1 MSTPLPF
8 LIPRAGRRTDIPAPA
23 PAVRALTLDPGQA
36 PIHTLD
42 LELAAPASVR
52 PAGRET
58 ADWSKITGSLL
69 ALVRMHGSP
78 LGFVQA
84 QVSEPGEILGT
95 LTAVAR
101 RELAEQIARH
111 DREDRVPLP
120 GAAAADHHP
129 VAHCMRRRLAVLAD
143 APPISVIV
151 ATRERPDELARCL
164 DSLIRMPYPNFE
176 IIVVDNAPETPR
188 AEQLT
193 RERYADSVTYVR
205 EPHRGLASAH
215 NRGLREAGG
224 RIIAFTDDDVIA
236 DREWPAAL
244 AEGFTA
250 RDDVGCVTGLI
261 VPAELETAAQV
272 MLEAEGGFT
281 KTFEQRSHYLGDPDA
296 GPLFPFTVGQLGSGA
311 NMAFDAALLRKL
323 GGFDPATGTGSA
335 ARGGD
340 DLLAFFRTITAGR
353 SLVYQPTAVVWHHHR
368 RTMDALKAQAYG
380 YGVGLG
386 AYLTAAIAHEPRM
399 LAGLIRRLPRGIAYE
414 IEHSRP
420 NLCDP
425 DVRPARL
432 ASAQRRGLL
441 YGPFAYAKARRI
453 SRAQRREDD
462 HA

>member
-1 MSTPLPF
+1 MTTPLTF
-8 LIPRAGRRTDIPAPA
+8 LTPRSTTHPADDQPPA
-23 PAVRALTLDPGQA
+23 AARALTLDPSQA

-58 ADWSKITGSLL
+58 TDWSKVTGSLL

-84 QVSEPGEILGT
+84 RVGDPADILAA

-111 DREDRVPLP
+111 ERDDRVPAS
-120 GAAAADHHP
+120 AASAADDHP

-151 ATRERPDELARCL
+151 ATRERPAELARCL
-164 DSLIRMPYPNFE
+164 DSLIRMPYPHLE
-176 IIVVDNAPETPR
+176 IIVVDNAPETAR
-188 AEQLT
+188 AEQLI
-193 RERYADSVTYVR
+193 REQYADAVTYVR
-205 EPHRGLASAH
+205 EPHKGLASAH

-261 VPAELETAAQV
+261 VPAELETPAQI

-281 KTFEQRSHYLGDPDA
+281 KTFEQRCHYLGRPDA

-340 DLLAFFRTITAGR
+340 DLLAFFRAITAGH
-353 SLVYQPTAVVWHHHR
+353 SLVYQPAAVIWHHHR

-386 AYLTAAIAHEPRM
+386 AYLTAAIAHEPRLLPRM
-399 LAGLIRRLPRGIAYE
+399 LRRLPRGILYE
-414 IEHSRP
+414 LEHSRP

-425 DVRPARL
+425 AVRPARL
-432 ASAQRRGLL
+432 ATAQRLGLL

-453 SRAQRREDD
+453 CRRQAREDD
-462 HA
+462 L

>member
-1 MSTPLPF
+1 MSTTFPF
-8 LIPRAGRRTDIPAPA
+8 LIPRAARRPQAPA
-23 PAVRALTLDPGQA
+23 PAVSTLTLDPGLA

-42 LELAAPASVR
+42 LELAVPASVR
-52 PAGRET
+52 PAGRDAA
-58 ADWSKITGSLL
+58 ADWSKVTGSLL
-69 ALVRMHGSP
+69 ALVRLHGSP

-84 QVSEPGEILGT
+84 TVREPGEILAA
-95 LTAVAR
+95 LTTVAR

-111 DREDRVPLP
+111 EREDLAPLP
-120 GAAAADHHP
+120 GSTVADRHP
-129 VAHCMRRRLAVLAD
+129 VARCMRRRLGVLAD
-143 APPISVIV
+143 APPVSVIV
-151 ATRERPDELARCL
+151 ATRERPVELARCL
-164 DSLIRMPYPNFE
+164 DSLIRMPYPNLE
-176 IIVVDNAPETPR
+176 IIVVDNAPETDR
-188 AEQLT
+188 AEQLV
-193 RERYADSVTYVR
+193 RERYADTVTYVR

-250 RDDVGCVTGLI
+250 REDVGCVTGLI
-261 VPAELETAAQV
+261 VPAELETPAQI

-281 KTFEQRSHYLGDPDA
+281 KTFEQRSHYLGRPDA

-311 NMAFDAALLRKL
+311 NMAFDAALLRRL

-340 DLLAFFRTITAGR
+340 DLLAFFRTIAAGR
-353 SLVYQPTAVVWHHHR
+353 SVVYQPSAVIWHHHR

-386 AYLTAAIAHEPRM
+386 AYLTAAVAHEPRM
-399 LAGLIRRLPRGIAYE
+399 LPGLVRRLPRGIAYE
-414 IEHSRP
+414 LEHSRP

-425 DVRPARL
+425 AVRPARL
-432 ASAQRRGLL
+432 AAAQRLGLL
-441 YGPFAYAKARRI
+441 YGPFAYARARRDC
-453 SRAQRREDD
+453 RARRRED
-462 HA
+462 ARG

>member
-1 MSTPLPF
+1 MSTPLAF
-8 LIPRAGRRTDIPAPA
+8 LTPRGARPAERF
-23 PAVRALTLDPGQA
+23 PAVRPLTLDPGLA

-42 LELAAPASVR
+42 LELAAPATVR

-58 ADWSKITGSLL
+58 TDWSRVTGSLL
-69 ALVRMHGSP
+69 ALVRMHGAP

-84 QVSEPGEILGT
+84 RVEDPADILAT
-95 LTAVAR
+95 LTAAAR

-111 DREDRVPLP
+111 ELEDRAPLP
-120 GAAAADHHP
+120 GAEPDGHRP
-129 VAHCMRRRLAVLAD
+129 VAHCMRRRLAVLAA

-151 ATRERPDELARCL
+151 ATRERPAELARCL
-164 DSLIRMPYPNFE
+164 DSLTRMPYPNLE

-188 AEQLT
+188 AEQLV
-193 RERYADSVTYVR
+193 RDRYADSVTYVR
-205 EPHRGLASAH
+205 EPHKGLACAH

-261 VPAELETAAQV
+261 VPAELETPAQV

-281 KTFEQRSHYLGDPDA
+281 KTFEQRAHYLGRPDA

-311 NMAFDAALLRKL
+311 NMAFDAALLRRL

-340 DLLAFFRTITAGR
+340 DLLAFFRTITAER
-353 SLVYQPTAVVWHHHR
+353 SVVYQPSAVIWHHHR
-368 RTMDALKAQAYG
+368 RTMDALKTQAYG

-386 AYLTAAIAHEPRM
+386 AYLTAAIAHQPRM
-399 LAGLIRRLPRGIAYE
+399 LPRMIRSLPRGIKYE

-420 NLCDP
+420 TLCDP
-425 DVRPARL
+425 GVRPARL
-432 ASAQRRGLL
+432 AAAQRVGLL

-453 SRAQRREDD
+453 CRQRRREDD
-462 HA
+462 RA